1 MIHTFRNRGV
11 AINNM
16 ASVDQNSNAVLQGIA
31 RHINC
36 LGEEN
41 RNTRKKALE
50 GIKKDTL
57 QRKPTLEAT
66 ELQLVFSEI
75 AKPLLK
81 IFSDPVEKCR
91 ELSISIF
98 REFMEKA
105 ERPDDCLPYVMPVL
119 VQRLGQQEVTEPSE
133 EIRLMLAEFLT
144 QIVEFSGKKLSVYLD
159 DLVRILQ
166 RTILDPF
173 PDVKKE
179 SCRCT
184 SKVAK
189 AIPEYFH
196 MQSESLVSPLLMS
209 ITHQHA
215 KVRTLVVE
223 TIGDVLQYGS
233 SKCMEKVVPHLA
245 QRLFDD
251 SPAVRKAVVKIV
263 GNWLLDLP
271 DRYSFHYKLIPLL
284 LTGLADTQ
292 PEIAELADT
301 LWYDTGLKYEKEN
314 EQELKDKLD
323 FSKEKPAHYPPNVER
338 PNLGCR
344 VLMMRH
350 LSKILP
356 ALMKDVTDWVVNTRL
371 KSAALLYF
379 LLLNAE
385 DYVTQHMAVLTAG
398 MYRACVD
405 EEAQV
410 VKDVQRAA
418 ELVGYFVSPEV
429 WCKMILA
436 NVKSMQSFSPVMILA
451 SVIKGSERSVLKP
464 YLPQIVLTLND
475 TDICFTTQVQMQ
487 AQLLNCTAAILSVC
501 EEDCVVISQQ
511 LFNLLITVLS
521 QNQEAR
527 GQVEELLDRLYKVQV
542 LESRQ
547 ELFCRHTKPLI
558 DQLKA
563 TAAMWSVHSTERLV
577 FDTLLIECGP
587 VVGDL
592 LDDVVPILVTN
603 LDTDKDPEL
612 RLKFFSL
619 LSRLVM
625 SAGSTLDSCHKFGE
639 FAVTV
644 VKDIIIP
651 NCVWKAG
658 RVAGAIRTT
667 ATSCVWALLQSGVL
681 NKEKLFPVVEDLLTQ
696 MITTMDD
703 DNKSTRLICCRVMTR
718 LFDLVGVELGQ
729 DRLHNMYPDL
739 LKRLDDSSDEVRITV
754 SKTFLAYFDC
764 FMNGYD
770 VSLYRAHLEAIY
782 KGLLIHLDDSEPKIQ
797 EAILEVLKKAGALSP
812 TMLLQEVEE
821 VKHKHRSS
829 GYCNKLMEHL
839 RGLL

>member
-1 MIHTFRNRGV
+1 
-11 AINNM
+11 M
-16 ASVDQNSNAVLQGIA
+16 ACVDQNSNAVLQGIA

-50 GIKKDTL
+50 GIKKETL
-57 QRKPTLEAT
+57 LRKPALEAS
-66 ELQLVFSEI
+66 ELQLVFSEV

-81 IFSDPVEKCR
+81 VFSDPVEKCR
-91 ELSISIF
+91 ELSIGIF
-98 REFMEKA
+98 REFTNKVEKA
-105 ERPDDCLPYVMPVL
+105 DESLPYVMPVL
-119 VQRLGQQEVTEPSE
+119 VQRLGQQEITEPSE
-133 EIRLMLAEFLT
+133 EIRLMLSEFLT

-159 DLVRILQ
+159 DIIRILQ
-166 RTILDPF
+166 RTIIDPF

-189 AIPEYFH
+189 TIPEYFH
-196 MQSESLVSPLLMS
+196 MQSESLIKPLVMT

-223 TIGDVLQYGS
+223 TIGDVLQYGNGKS
-233 SKCMEKVVPHLA
+233 MDNVVSHLA

-251 SPAVRKAVVKIV
+251 SPAVRKAVVKVV
-263 GNWLLDLP
+263 GGWLLDLP
-271 DRYSFHYKLIPLL
+271 DRYSFHHKLIPLL

-292 PEIAELADT
+292 PEIVELADS
-301 LWYDTGLKYEKEN
+301 LWYDAGLKYEQEN
-314 EQELKDKLD
+314 EGELKDQLD

-344 VLMMRH
+344 VLIMRH

-356 ALMKDVTDWVVNTRL
+356 ALMKDVTDWVVATRL
-371 KSAALLYF
+371 KSAALLYW

-385 DYVTQHMAVLTAG
+385 DYVTQHMAVLTSG
-398 MYRACVD
+398 MYRACAD
-405 EEAQV
+405 EERQV
-410 VKDVQRAA
+410 VKDVQKAA

-436 NVKSMQSFSPVMILA
+436 NVKSMQSFNPLMILA
-451 SVIKGSERSVLKP
+451 AVIRGSERSTLNP
-464 YLPQIVLTLND
+464 YLPKIITALND
-475 TDICFTTQVQMQ
+475 SDICYTTQVQMHS
-487 AQLLNCTAAILSVC
+487 QLLNCTSAILQVC
-501 EEDCVVISQQ
+501 QEDCGLVSQQ

-521 QNQEAR
+521 QNQDSR
-527 GQVEELLDRLYKVQV
+527 DQVNDLLDKLYKVQV
-542 LESRQ
+542 MESRQ
-547 ELFCRHTKPLI
+547 ELFSRHTKPLI
-558 DQLKA
+558 EELKA
-563 TAAMWSVHSTERLV
+563 TVTMWSVHSTERLV

-592 LDDVVPILVTN
+592 LDDVVPIFVTN
-603 LDTDKDPEL
+603 LDPDKDPEL

-625 SAGSTLDSCHKFGE
+625 NSGSTLDSCHKFGE

-644 VKDIIIP
+644 VRDIIVP
-651 NCVWKAG
+651 NCLWKAG

-667 ATSCVWALLQSGVL
+667 AVSCMWALLQSGVL
-681 NKEKLFPVVEDLLTQ
+681 SKEMLSSVVEDLLTQ
-696 MITTMDD
+696 MITTLDD

-718 LFDLVGVELGQ
+718 LFDLMGAELGQ

-739 LKRLDDSSDEVRITV
+739 LKRLDDSSDEVRVTV

-764 FMNGYD
+764 FENGYD
-770 VSLYRAHLEAIY
+770 VTLYRAHLEAIY
-782 KGLLIHLDDSEPKIQ
+782 KGLLVHLDDPEQKIQ
-797 EAILEVLKKAGALSP
+797 EAILEVLKKSGSICP

-821 VKHKHRSS
+821 VKHKHRTSV
-829 GYCNKLMEHL
+829 YCNKLMEYL
-839 RGLL
+839 KGLL

>member
-1 MIHTFRNRGV
+1 
-11 AINNM
+11 M
-16 ASVDQNSNAVLQGIA
+16 ACVDQNSNAVLQGIA

-50 GIKKDTL
+50 SIKKDTL
-57 QRKPTLEAT
+57 ERKPPLAAP
-66 ELQLVFSEI
+66 ELQLVFSEV

-81 IFSDPVEKCR
+81 IFFDPVEKCR
-91 ELSISIF
+91 ELSINII
-98 REFMEKA
+98 REYMKNVEK
-105 ERPDDCLPYVMPVL
+105 PDESLPYVIPVL
-119 VQRLGQQEVTEPSE
+119 VQRLGQQEITEPSE
-133 EIRLMLAEFLT
+133 EIRLMLIEFLSE
-144 QIVEFSGKKLSVYLD
+144 ILEFSGKKLSVYLD
-159 DLVRILQ
+159 DLMRILQ
-166 RTILDPF
+166 RTIPDPF

-184 SKVAK
+184 SKIAK

-196 MQSESLVSPLLMS
+196 MQSESLIKLLS
-209 ITHQHA
+209 LTITHQHA

-223 TIGDVLQYGS
+223 TIGNVLQYGNGKS
-233 SKCMEKVVPHLA
+233 MESVVPHLA

-251 SPAVRKAVVKIV
+251 SPAVRKAVVKVV
-263 GNWLLDLP
+263 GGWLLDLP
-271 DRYSFHYKLIPLL
+271 DRYSFHHKLIPLL

-292 PEIAELADT
+292 PEISELADS

-314 EQELKDKLD
+314 EQELKDQLD
-323 FSKEKPAHYPPNVER
+323 FSKEKPAHYPLNVER

-344 VLMMRH
+344 VLIMRH

-356 ALMKDVTDWVVNTRL
+356 ALMKDVTDWVVATRL
-371 KSAALLYF
+371 KSAALLF
-379 LLLNAE
+379 WLLLNAE
-385 DYVTQHMAVLTAG
+385 DYVTQHMAVLTSG

-405 EEAQV
+405 EEPQV

-429 WCKMILA
+429 WCKMILS
-436 NVKSMQSFSPVMILA
+436 NMKSMQSFSPLMILA
-451 SVIKGSERSVLKP
+451 AIIRGSERPVLRS
-464 YLPQIVLTLND
+464 YLPKIVSSLND
-475 TDICFTTQVQMQ
+475 TDICYTSQVQMHS
-487 AQLLNCTAAILSVC
+487 QLLNCTAAILKVC
-501 EEDCVVISQQ
+501 VEDCAAISQQ
-511 LFNLLITVLS
+511 LFDLLITILS
-521 QNQEAR
+521 QNQNTQE
-527 GQVEELLDRLYKVQV
+527 QVNEQLEKLYKVQV
-542 LESRQ
+542 MESRQ
-547 ELFCRHTKPLI
+547 ELFSKHTKPLI
-558 DQLKA
+558 DHLKE
-563 TAAMWSVHSTERLV
+563 TVNMWSVHSTERLV
-577 FDTLLIECGP
+577 FDTVLIECGS

-592 LDDVVPILVTN
+592 LDDVIPIFVTN
-603 LDTDKDPEL
+603 FDPDKDPEM

-625 SAGSTLDSCHKFGE
+625 TSSSTLDSCHKFGD
-639 FAVTV
+639 FAVSV

-651 NCVWKAG
+651 NCLWKAG

-667 ATSCVWALLQSGVL
+667 ATSCMWALLQSGML
-681 NKEKLFPVVEDLLTQ
+681 NKEKLSPVVEDLLTQ

-718 LFDLVGVELGQ
+718 LFDLMGGELGQ

-764 FMNGYD
+764 FENGYD
-770 VSLYRAHLEAIY
+770 VTLYRAHLEAIY
-782 KGLLIHLDDSEPKIQ
+782 KGLLVHLDDPEQKIQ
-797 EAILEVLKKAGALSP
+797 EAILEVLKKSGSICP

-821 VKHKHRSS
+821 VKHKHRTTV
-829 GYCNKLMEHL
+829 YCNKLMEHL
-839 RGLL
+839 KGLL